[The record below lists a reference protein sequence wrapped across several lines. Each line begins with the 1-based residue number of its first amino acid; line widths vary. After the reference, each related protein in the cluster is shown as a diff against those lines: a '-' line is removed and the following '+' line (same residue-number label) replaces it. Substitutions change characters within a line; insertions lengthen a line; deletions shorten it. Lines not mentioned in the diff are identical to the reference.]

1 MKIQKPFIS
10 SDLQVKP
17 EWIDYNGHFNMAY
30 YNVLFD
36 TAAEEMFASLGLG
49 PDYVK
54 TASCSY
60 FTLEAHLTYLREL
73 HAGDIVVI
81 ENLILDC
88 DAKRVH
94 YVQRMLHKSEG
105 WLSCVSE
112 VMVAHVDLN
121 AKKTAPFSSDIYNRI
136 ELLMRQHCN
145 LPRPQQIGH
154 KIGIQRK
161 S

>member
-1 MKIQKPFIS
+1 MDFQRPFIS
-10 SDLQVKP
+10 SDLQVKD

-36 TAAEEMFASLGLG
+36 TAAEQMFAGLGLG

-54 TASCSY
+54 QANASY

-73 HAGDIVVI
+73 HASDIVVI
-81 ENLILDC
+81 ENLIVDC

-94 YVQRMLHKSEG
+94 YVQRMLHKSED

-112 VMVAHVDLN
+112 VMVAHVDLA
-121 AKKTAPFSSDIYNRI
+121 AKKTAPFPADIYKRI
-136 ELLMRQHCN
+136 ETLARTHRN
-145 LPRPQQIGH
+145 LPKPQQVGH
-154 KIGIQRK
+154 KIGIPKK